1 MINWRLPSEYFI
13 LGDETVFV
21 ILKNDDLSEWTMTNV
36 TSGGL
41 SLRS

>member
-1 MINWRLPSEYFI
+1 MINRRLLNI
-13 LGDETVFV
+13 LFWEMKLFFV